1 MPARFNAYV
10 PDGAALVRLLDE
22 ETNYRIGRSSDCEVR
37 VDHWS
42 ISRFHAE
49 LSGSSSSWAL
59 RDTGSKNG
67 LRVDGHLVLRADLQ
81 KSTWFSLG
89 DVYCWFEVIDEA
101 AAERHRAHGET
112 RRATS
117 RALSQQL
124 VPSLGIR
131 ALIPQTLDVVLELSG
146 LDRGFVLYSGA
157 GEPLRVRASRGFGV
171 EDIASPHFAGSAAAV
186 DRAIADGKSIVCCDA
201 TESPWLGV
209 RPSVRLGGIRGLVCV
224 PLRLSGK
231 SIGAIYADSR
241 KPGPPVTELDLE
253 LIENVARHAAAS
265 FEAARLENDVADVV
279 RTAADAGIRAPLWSD
294 VRPPEAPPRP

>member
-10 PDGAALVRLLDE
+10 PDSAALVRLLDD

-49 LSGSSSSWAL
+49 LTGTDTGWSL

-67 LRVDGHLVLRADLQ
+67 LRVDGHLVLRADFD
-81 KSTWFSLG
+81 KSAWFSLG
-89 DVYCWFEVIDEA
+89 DVYCWFELLDNE
-101 AAERHRAHGET
+101 AAERHRAEGAT

-124 VPSLGIR
+124 VPALGIR
-131 ALIPQTLDVVLELSG
+131 ALIPQTLDVVLELVG
-146 LDRGFVLYSGA
+146 LERGFVLYSA
-157 GEPLRVRASRGFGV
+157 DGEALRVRASRGFAV
-171 EDIASPHFAGSAAAV
+171 NDIASTHFAGSAAAV
-186 DRAIADGKSIVCCDA
+186 ERALADGKSVVCCDA
-201 TESPWLGV
+201 TESPWLGS

-231 SIGAIYADSR
+231 SVGVIYADSR

-265 FEAARLENDVADVV
+265 FEAARLEDNVADVV
-279 RTAADAGIRAPLWSD
+279 RSAADAGIRAPLWAD
-294 VRPPEAPPRP
+294 LRPPPPPSQS

>member
-10 PDGAALVRLLDE
+10 PDSAALVRLLEDDAM
-22 ETNYRIGRSSDCEVR
+22 YRIGRGADCEVR

-49 LSGSSSSWAL
+49 LAGASGSWSL

-67 LRVDGHLVLRADLQ
+67 LRVDGHLALRAEFA

-89 DVYCWFEVIDEA
+89 DVYCWFELLDDA
-101 AAERHRAHGET
+101 AAERHRLEGAT

-124 VPSLGIR
+124 VPGLGIR
-131 ALIPQTLDVVLELSG
+131 ALIPQTLDVVLELAG
-146 LDRGFVLYSGA
+146 LERGFVLYAEDGA
-157 GEPLRVRASRGFGV
+157 ALRVRASRGFAV
-171 EDIASPHFAGSAAAV
+171 DDIASMHFAGSAAAV
-186 DRAIADGKSIVCCDA
+186 ERALAEAKSVVCCDA
-201 TESPWLGV
+201 AESPWLAA

-231 SIGAIYADSR
+231 SVGAIYADSR

-253 LIENVARHAAAS
+253 LIENVARHAEAA
-265 FEAARLENDVADVV
+265 FEAARLEADVADIV
-279 RTAADAGIRAPLWSD
+279 RSAADAGVRAPLWND
-294 VRPPEAPPRP
+294 LRPPLPPSGN

>member
-10 PDGAALVRLLDE
+10 PDGAALVRLLDD

-49 LSGSSSSWAL
+49 LTGTDTGWSL

-67 LRVDGHLVLRADLQ
+67 LRVDGHLVLRADFD

-89 DVYCWFEVIDEA
+89 DVYCWFELLDNE
-101 AAERHRAHGET
+101 AAERHRAEGAT

-117 RALSQQL
+117 RALSQHL

-131 ALIPQTLDVVLELSG
+131 ALIPQTLDVVLELAG
-146 LDRGFVLYSGA
+146 LERGFVLYSADGQA
-157 GEPLRVRASRGFGV
+157 LRVRASRGFAV
-171 EDIASPHFAGSAAAV
+171 DDIASRHFAGSAAAV
-186 DRAIADGKSIVCCDA
+186 ERALAEGKSVVCCDA
-201 TESPWLGV
+201 SESPWLGS

-231 SIGAIYADSR
+231 SVGAIYADSR

-265 FEAARLENDVADVV
+265 FEAARLEDNVADVV
-279 RTAADAGIRAPLWSD
+279 RSAAEAGIRAPLWAD
-294 VRPPEAPPRP
+294 LRPPMPSAQG